1 MKSHNF
7 ALSLCDSNKRSM
19 FICVICV
26 PFSYLT
32 QTSQNAQIFILKPK
46 SMSIC
51 EIRACVPY
59 ISLTNN

>member
-32 QTSQNAQIFILKPK
+32 QTSQNAQIFILKPTLFR
-46 SMSIC
+46 